1 MIECGLRRIHI
12 RIRITNRLRLV
23 MLAQRFIIAQ
33 PDAHRFMPSVHRHE
47 IEIQINQNIAF
58 DGAFVDSKRFVVAR
72 FADFN

>member
-1 MIECGLRRIHI
+1 MRPQ
-12 RIRITNRLRLV
+12 TFV
-23 MLAQRFIIAQ
+23 IAQ
-33 PDAHRFMPSVHRHE
+33 PDGDRFVPAVHRHE